1 VSFPDI
7 EKLVAHRAPMR
18 WVDEVLDVEPE
29 SVHCRLTIRE
39 DHVFVH
45 EGQVEPIVAVEWM
58 AQAIAALAGMRDR
71 QKNEDVRPG
80 YLIAVP
86 EATFHVDAFAVGDVL
101 DLHARRVWGD
111 DELASFEC
119 RVERAGHTAATAQ
132 ISVYRRALPPELTG
146 GTAS

>member
-7 EKLVAHRAPMR
+7 EQLLAHRAPMR
-18 WVDEVLDVEPE
+18 WVDEVVASEPE
-29 SVHCRLTIRE
+29 GVQCRLTVRA

-45 EGQVEPIVAVEWM
+45 GGTVEPIVAVEWM
-58 AQAIAALAGMRDR
+58 AQAIAALVGLRDR

-86 EATFHVDAFAVGDVL
+86 EATFAVDSFGVGDVL
-101 DLHARRVWGD
+101 DLFARRVWGD

-119 RVERAGHTAATAQ
+119 RVERAGETAATAQ

-146 GTAS
+146 GAAT